1 LIQLRQYQ
9 SDRLKKQ
16 FEFIVQPIMEDLER
30 IQSDYLQMFL
40 EVRVLLA
47 DGRATSKDAADLL
60 DARRTLFEPVRQKLM
75 AGFPELDASGFS
87 PPLQKFGKAVLNFFP
102 LGDLYTAGGTSA
114 TTLIRELRRLGTERR
129 SFQADLRYFV
139 VEHLADTATHT
150 MWPQQLGPERP
161 WGNDAVACIDW
172 FLDRQRQ
179 RWQHVCRAAA
189 AVQFS
194 VASAD

>member
-1 LIQLRQYQ
+1 MIDAVLRIIDRLIQLRQYQ

-150 MWPQQLGPERP
+150 MWPHKS
-161 WGNDAVACIDW
+161 ACR
-172 FLDRQRQ
+172 FKGRREECGLPRQ
-179 RWQHVCRAAA
+179 
-189 AVQFS
+189 S
-194 VASAD
+194 ASATCPVEGSL